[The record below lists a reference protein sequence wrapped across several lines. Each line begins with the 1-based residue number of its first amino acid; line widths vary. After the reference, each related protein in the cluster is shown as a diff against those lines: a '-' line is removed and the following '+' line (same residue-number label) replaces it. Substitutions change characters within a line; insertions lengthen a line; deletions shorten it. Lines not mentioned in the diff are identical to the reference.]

1 MSETVIEIT
10 RLRRPV
16 GGVHRA
22 PIGRADM
29 VLRGTIDELE
39 AIRMVRVDV
48 RDLDLARMQEAEMR
62 GVDIAFQ
69 CLQPIASALP
79 ATEVR
84 LVRRAERC
92 LERAG
97 VARLRARPYRRR
109 PARFAPP

>member
-1 MSETVIEIT
+1 MGETVIEIT

-16 GGVHRA
+16 GRVHRA
-22 PIGRADM
+22 PVGRADV

-48 RDLDLARMQEAEMR
+48 RDLHLAGMQEAEMR

-69 CLQPIASALP
+69 CLQPVASALP
-79 ATEVR
+79 AREVR
-84 LVRRAERC
+84 LIRRAE
-92 LERAG
+92 

-109 PARFAPP
+109 